1 MGGSA
6 RGLKRD
12 CVLWKFL
19 SPYSKIKY
27 LRKLR
32 FMYVHRHEL
41 VSNPKSELFD
51 NPAMDFELSPYSVEL
66 LVNIEN
72 IEELYYD
79 IIAFNDPRIE
89 SACV

>member
-19 SPYSKIKY
+19 SPYNKVKY
-27 LRKLR
+27 LRKVR
-32 FMYVHRHEL
+32 FMYLHRGEL
-41 VSNPKSELFD
+41 ISNPKSELFD
-51 NPAMDFELSPYSVEL
+51 DPSMDFDLSSSSVEL

-79 IIAFNDPRIE
+79 IMAFNDPRLE